1 MRPRTKPREAAPGD
15 EEILAYDNV
24 PVDVAAR
31 YLDWPEQTVRLA
43 LRELQDGN
51 GVLEL
56 GQEHEAYTRQL
67 QMGHSEAD
75 QREIRT
81 ALRQR
86 RRRKTLSYGEVPDEG
101 KEDAYFTSLRDALPP
116 ELGERDREI
125 LIAYYGDQIGYEEL
139 SKRLGISVNQCRVQV
154 FRAKNRYRKLLEAKK
169 IPPAVVIK
177 APAETIRETGGDPD
191 ASR

>member
-1 MRPRTKPREAAPGD
+1 MESVKDWADSLYLRYSPKM
-15 EEILAYDNV
+15 
-24 PVDVAAR
+24 VAAAMR
-31 YLDWPEQTVRLA
+31 AGFTIEEAEDLTQEAFLLFLSKAPMVREEGRSPGGYLFVT
-43 LRELQDGN
+43 LRNL
-51 GVLEL
+51 
-56 GQEHEAYTRQL
+56 
-67 QMGHSEAD
+67 MGD
-75 QREIRT
+75 

-116 ELGERDREI
+116 DLDEKDREI
-125 LIAYYGDQIGYEEL
+125 LAAYYGDQIGYEEL
-139 SKRLGISVNQCRVQV
+139 SKRLGISVERCRVQV

>member
-1 MRPRTKPREAAPGD
+1 MESVKD
-15 EEILAYDNV
+15 W
-24 PVDVAAR
+24 VDSLYLRYSPKMVAAAMR
-31 YLDWPEQTVRLA
+31 AGFTIEEAEDLTQEAFLLFLSKAPMVREEGRSPGGYLFIT
-43 LRELQDGN
+43 LRNL
-51 GVLEL
+51 
-56 GQEHEAYTRQL
+56 
-67 QMGHSEAD
+67 MGD
-75 QREIRT
+75 

-101 KEDAYFTSLRDALPP
+101 KDDVYFASLRDALPP
-116 ELGERDREI
+116 DLDEKDREI